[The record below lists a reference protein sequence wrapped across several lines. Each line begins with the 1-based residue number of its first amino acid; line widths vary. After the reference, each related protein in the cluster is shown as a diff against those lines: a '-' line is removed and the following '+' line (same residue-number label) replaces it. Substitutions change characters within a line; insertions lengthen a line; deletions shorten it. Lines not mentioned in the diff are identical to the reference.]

1 MPTFRSTRQVKH
13 SAADMFALVAD
24 VERYPEFV
32 PLCESLRVVRRAQS
46 GEGIETIVAAMS
58 VGYKAIRESFTSR
71 VELDHPRL
79 RIDVE
84 YVDGPFKYLE
94 NRWTFR
100 DTPDGS
106 EVGFYINYEFKSFAL
121 GLLMGAVFDKAFR
134 KFAEAFEERAD
145 FVYFSRRAIAAGRV
159 GDLES
164 VLRVEGAFQQAQA
177 RPLPPARGSPA
188 APDRRSVSPARAFP
202 CLLAPSRNGRGPR
215 AWRRC
220 RHLGPRR
227 R

>member
-1 MPTFRSTRQVKH
+1 
-13 SAADMFALVAD
+13 MFDLVAD

-145 FVYFSRRAIAAGRV
+145 FVYFSRGANAAGRV
-159 GDLES
+159 G
-164 VLRVEGAFQQAQA
+164 
-177 RPLPPARGSPA
+177 
-188 APDRRSVSPARAFP
+188 
-202 CLLAPSRNGRGPR
+202 
-215 AWRRC
+215 
-220 RHLGPRR
+220 
-227 R
+227 